1 MSIKKVTLAR
11 ALKERKRLA
20 GQIASAVDLVSQENV
35 KVAGVP
41 RPFDVRAMMAGVEAS
56 VERMIALR
64 AVICQANAKL
74 APKLVELDEV
84 KSMISRLQSIS
95 TDADPYYNEEQKRDI
110 QREAVLGKKDVLD
123 KIEAFQKRADALQD
137 AIDEYN
143 AKTQVE
149 IDL

>member
-64 AVICQANAKL
+64 TVICQANARL